1 MHKICGQDIQNKISH
16 AALESNRSVC
26 DILFCD
32 FMAKSYKTKY
42 RTPALESNRSV
53 CDIVLCDFLAK
64 SYKSTVARRGPEP
77 EIPDLKMRIR
87 ARNAVLML
95 KL

>member
-1 MHKICGQDIQNKISH
+1 
-16 AALESNRSVC
+16 
-26 DILFCD
+26 
-32 FMAKSYKTKY
+32 
-42 RTPALESNRSV
+42 
-53 CDIVLCDFLAK
+53 VLCDFLAK